1 MEIESECFVKRFLQF
16 AIDFLEVDIESEVSV
31 KHLVKYEIVSEIFA
45 THSPF
50 FFRGWNMYPKFDALG
65 DVVLVGSG
73 GVSRESGPVRTP
85 V

>member
-1 MEIESECFVKRFLQF
+1 MQST
-16 AIDFLEVDIESEVSV
+16 FLEVDIESEGSV
-31 KHLVKYEIVSEIFA
+31 KHSVKHEIVFEMFA
-45 THSPF
+45 THFPVSP
-50 FFRGWNMYPKFDALG
+50 RGWNMYPKFDALG